1 MYSPPYMDVVM
12 QKCCTRK
19 SKVSSQICSTRRMG
33 DTCLNNIIDKTV
45 HTHKAFVF
53 FYVIWASK
61 GTPELPES
69 CYFTNNNSRFFNNVH
84 L

>member
-33 DTCLNNIIDKTV
+33 DTCLNNIIDKTF
-45 HTHKAFVF
+45 HPHIAF
-53 FYVIWASK
+53 YAIWASK
-61 GTPELPES
+61 GTLELPES
-69 CYFTNNNSRFFNNVH
+69 CYFTNNNSRSFNNVH
-84 L
+84 